1 MEALQAEII
10 AGEHTDR
17 RYLDVAENILSHIK
31 SEPENMKH
39 YTAMYSVLSSMN
51 SCAEKWRYSEVL
63 KRYCTERIIQNKS
76 KDASSL
82 FKAVLLLEAQGLR
95 LDSYMQYIE
104 LQREPEKRFWIPR
117 RKQLEP
123 VCRAM
128 QKLVDGEL
136 DILSISLPP
145 GTGKAL
151 ADNTPVLTK
160 DGWKMHGELCV
171 GDYVVSPDGEY
182 VKVLAVHPK
191 CEMQYKVTTS
201 DGEELICHG
210 NHEWYVYNR
219 HRTKY
224 EILKTVEMHSDY
236 EDTRYIGRGHRYHYM
251 LPNVSPVVGRD
262 VKLNVAPYVL
272 GVWLGDGVNR
282 TPTICGE
289 KNDFLIITSEFK
301 RLGYALTWQT
311 VHKTTG
317 VYYCGVEN
325 LRNELRTYDMCHSRK
340 KKTKHIPDEYFCAS
354 VNDRLHLLAGLIDTD
369 GCKLPDKN
377 GYKFSTCET
386 RLKDDFVKLVSTFG
400 WRCCVCED
408 KAHVSTSGIESKK
421 SCYSISFM
429 PTIEIPCLLKRK
441 QLKVFSKQRR
451 KAIKSIEPISGVY
464 GNCITVEG
472 GMYCVGHRMIPTHN
486 STLEIFLHSMM
497 IGAFPDSCS
506 LASGHSGTL
515 TNSIYDGVNSI
526 LSDPD
531 YLWHDV
537 YPAAGTIITNAK
549 EQTIDLGKKH
559 RFSSLTCRAIGA
571 SLTGATRC
579 EKLLT
584 ADDLVSGIEEALSIE
599 RLDKLWTAYTNDL
612 KSRKKLNCKELH
624 LATRWSVHDPIGR
637 LQTMYADSPKA
648 QFLVMPAVDEDG
660 ESNFNYRYGVGFD
673 KAYFEDMKNNL
684 DDCSWRALFMNQPIE
699 REGLLYNEDELRR
712 YFELP
717 SDSPDAVISVCDTK
731 DKGADYCVMPIAYQ
745 YGNDFYIEEIIC
757 DNSNPEIVETRL
769 VEVLLRHKV
778 KLSRFE
784 SNSAG
789 GKIAEKVQKEVKSRG
804 GITRITTK
812 YSTANKA
819 TRIIVDSPFVKEHF
833 LFKDNSIIK
842 NNKEY
847 KRAIGMLCS
856 YTMAGRNAHDDV
868 PDAFSMLSDFIQSF
882 ETQTV
887 RVIQRP
893 Y

>member
-1 MEALQAEII
+1 MEALQAEIM
-10 AGEHTDR
+10 AGEHTDK
-17 RYLDVAENILSHIK
+17 RYLDVADNILSHIK
-31 SEPENMKH
+31 AEPENMKH
-39 YTAMYSVLSSMN
+39 YTALYSVLSSMN
-51 SCAEKWRYSEVL
+51 NCAEKWRYSEAL

-76 KDASSL
+76 KDANSL
-82 FKAVLLLEAQGLR
+82 FRAVLLLEAQGLR

-145 GTGKAL
+145 GTGK
-151 ADNTPVLTK
+151 
-160 DGWKMHGELCV
+160 
-171 GDYVVSPDGEY
+171 
-182 VKVLAVHPK
+182 
-191 CEMQYKVTTS
+191 
-201 DGEELICHG
+201 
-210 NHEWYVYNR
+210 
-219 HRTKY
+219 
-224 EILKTVEMHSDY
+224 
-236 EDTRYIGRGHRYHYM
+236 
-251 LPNVSPVVGRD
+251 
-262 VKLNVAPYVL
+262 
-272 GVWLGDGVNR
+272 
-282 TPTICGE
+282 
-289 KNDFLIITSEFK
+289 
-301 RLGYALTWQT
+301 
-311 VHKTTG
+311 
-317 VYYCGVEN
+317 
-325 LRNELRTYDMCHSRK
+325 
-340 KKTKHIPDEYFCAS
+340 
-354 VNDRLHLLAGLIDTD
+354 
-369 GCKLPDKN
+369 
-377 GYKFSTCET
+377 
-386 RLKDDFVKLVSTFG
+386 
-400 WRCCVCED
+400 
-408 KAHVSTSGIESKK
+408 
-421 SCYSISFM
+421 
-429 PTIEIPCLLKRK
+429 
-441 QLKVFSKQRR
+441 
-451 KAIKSIEPISGVY
+451 
-464 GNCITVEG
+464 
-472 GMYCVGHRMIPTHN
+472 

-584 ADDLVSGIEEALSIE
+584 ADDLVSGIEEALSVD

-637 LQTMYADSPKA
+637 LQVMYADSPKV

-660 ESNFNYRYGVGFD
+660 ESNFSYRYGVGFD

-745 YGNDFYIEEIIC
+745 YGNDFYIEEVIC
-757 DNSNPEIVETRL
+757 DNNNPEIVETRL
-769 VEVLLRHKV
+769 VEILLRHKV

-789 GKIAEKVQKEVKSRG
+789 GKIAEKVQKEVKTRG

-847 KRAIGMLCS
+847 KRALGMLCS

-868 PDAFSMLSDFIQSF
+868 PDAFSMLADFIQSF

>member
-31 SEPENMKH
+31 AEPENMKH

-145 GTGKAL
+145 GTGK
-151 ADNTPVLTK
+151 
-160 DGWKMHGELCV
+160 
-171 GDYVVSPDGEY
+171 
-182 VKVLAVHPK
+182 
-191 CEMQYKVTTS
+191 
-201 DGEELICHG
+201 
-210 NHEWYVYNR
+210 
-219 HRTKY
+219 
-224 EILKTVEMHSDY
+224 
-236 EDTRYIGRGHRYHYM
+236 
-251 LPNVSPVVGRD
+251 
-262 VKLNVAPYVL
+262 
-272 GVWLGDGVNR
+272 
-282 TPTICGE
+282 
-289 KNDFLIITSEFK
+289 
-301 RLGYALTWQT
+301 
-311 VHKTTG
+311 
-317 VYYCGVEN
+317 
-325 LRNELRTYDMCHSRK
+325 
-340 KKTKHIPDEYFCAS
+340 
-354 VNDRLHLLAGLIDTD
+354 
-369 GCKLPDKN
+369 
-377 GYKFSTCET
+377 
-386 RLKDDFVKLVSTFG
+386 
-400 WRCCVCED
+400 
-408 KAHVSTSGIESKK
+408 
-421 SCYSISFM
+421 
-429 PTIEIPCLLKRK
+429 
-441 QLKVFSKQRR
+441 
-451 KAIKSIEPISGVY
+451 
-464 GNCITVEG
+464 
-472 GMYCVGHRMIPTHN
+472 

-637 LQTMYADSPKA
+637 LQAMYADSPKA

-812 YSTANKA
+812 YSTTNKA

-847 KRAIGMLCS
+847 KRALGMLCS

>member
-1 MEALQAEII
+1 MEVLQAEII

-31 SEPENMKH
+31 AEPENMKH

-51 SCAEKWRYSEVL
+51 SCAEKWRYSEIL

-76 KDASSL
+76 KDASSF

-145 GTGKAL
+145 GTGK
-151 ADNTPVLTK
+151 
-160 DGWKMHGELCV
+160 
-171 GDYVVSPDGEY
+171 
-182 VKVLAVHPK
+182 
-191 CEMQYKVTTS
+191 
-201 DGEELICHG
+201 
-210 NHEWYVYNR
+210 
-219 HRTKY
+219 
-224 EILKTVEMHSDY
+224 
-236 EDTRYIGRGHRYHYM
+236 
-251 LPNVSPVVGRD
+251 
-262 VKLNVAPYVL
+262 
-272 GVWLGDGVNR
+272 
-282 TPTICGE
+282 
-289 KNDFLIITSEFK
+289 
-301 RLGYALTWQT
+301 
-311 VHKTTG
+311 
-317 VYYCGVEN
+317 
-325 LRNELRTYDMCHSRK
+325 
-340 KKTKHIPDEYFCAS
+340 
-354 VNDRLHLLAGLIDTD
+354 
-369 GCKLPDKN
+369 
-377 GYKFSTCET
+377 
-386 RLKDDFVKLVSTFG
+386 
-400 WRCCVCED
+400 
-408 KAHVSTSGIESKK
+408 
-421 SCYSISFM
+421 
-429 PTIEIPCLLKRK
+429 
-441 QLKVFSKQRR
+441 
-451 KAIKSIEPISGVY
+451 
-464 GNCITVEG
+464 
-472 GMYCVGHRMIPTHN
+472 

-537 YPAAGTIITNAK
+537 YPSAGTIITNAK

-637 LQTMYADSPKA
+637 LQLMYADSPKA

-847 KRAIGMLCS
+847 KRALGMLCS

-887 RVIQRP
+887 KVIQRP

>member
-31 SEPENMKH
+31 AEPENMKH

-51 SCAEKWRYSEVL
+51 SCAEKWRYSEIL

-76 KDASSL
+76 KDASFL

-145 GTGKAL
+145 GTGK
-151 ADNTPVLTK
+151 
-160 DGWKMHGELCV
+160 
-171 GDYVVSPDGEY
+171 
-182 VKVLAVHPK
+182 
-191 CEMQYKVTTS
+191 
-201 DGEELICHG
+201 
-210 NHEWYVYNR
+210 
-219 HRTKY
+219 
-224 EILKTVEMHSDY
+224 
-236 EDTRYIGRGHRYHYM
+236 
-251 LPNVSPVVGRD
+251 
-262 VKLNVAPYVL
+262 
-272 GVWLGDGVNR
+272 
-282 TPTICGE
+282 
-289 KNDFLIITSEFK
+289 
-301 RLGYALTWQT
+301 
-311 VHKTTG
+311 
-317 VYYCGVEN
+317 
-325 LRNELRTYDMCHSRK
+325 
-340 KKTKHIPDEYFCAS
+340 
-354 VNDRLHLLAGLIDTD
+354 
-369 GCKLPDKN
+369 
-377 GYKFSTCET
+377 
-386 RLKDDFVKLVSTFG
+386 
-400 WRCCVCED
+400 
-408 KAHVSTSGIESKK
+408 
-421 SCYSISFM
+421 
-429 PTIEIPCLLKRK
+429 
-441 QLKVFSKQRR
+441 
-451 KAIKSIEPISGVY
+451 
-464 GNCITVEG
+464 
-472 GMYCVGHRMIPTHN
+472 

-673 KAYFEDMKNNL
+673 KEYFEDMKNNL

-731 DKGADYCVMPIAYQ
+731 DKGVDYCVMPIAYQ

-833 LFKDNSIIK
+833 LFKDNSVIK

-847 KRAIGMLCS
+847 KRALGMLCS

>member
-51 SCAEKWRYSEVL
+51 NCAEKWRYSEIL

-145 GTGKAL
+145 GTGK
-151 ADNTPVLTK
+151 
-160 DGWKMHGELCV
+160 
-171 GDYVVSPDGEY
+171 
-182 VKVLAVHPK
+182 
-191 CEMQYKVTTS
+191 
-201 DGEELICHG
+201 
-210 NHEWYVYNR
+210 
-219 HRTKY
+219 
-224 EILKTVEMHSDY
+224 
-236 EDTRYIGRGHRYHYM
+236 
-251 LPNVSPVVGRD
+251 
-262 VKLNVAPYVL
+262 
-272 GVWLGDGVNR
+272 
-282 TPTICGE
+282 
-289 KNDFLIITSEFK
+289 
-301 RLGYALTWQT
+301 
-311 VHKTTG
+311 
-317 VYYCGVEN
+317 
-325 LRNELRTYDMCHSRK
+325 
-340 KKTKHIPDEYFCAS
+340 
-354 VNDRLHLLAGLIDTD
+354 
-369 GCKLPDKN
+369 
-377 GYKFSTCET
+377 
-386 RLKDDFVKLVSTFG
+386 
-400 WRCCVCED
+400 
-408 KAHVSTSGIESKK
+408 
-421 SCYSISFM
+421 
-429 PTIEIPCLLKRK
+429 
-441 QLKVFSKQRR
+441 
-451 KAIKSIEPISGVY
+451 
-464 GNCITVEG
+464 
-472 GMYCVGHRMIPTHN
+472 

-637 LQTMYADSPKA
+637 LQAMYADSPKA

-833 LFKDNSIIK
+833 LFKDNSVIK

>member
-1 MEALQAEII
+1 MEALQAEIM

-31 SEPENMKH
+31 AEPENMKH

-51 SCAEKWRYSEVL
+51 SCAEKWRYSETL

-76 KDASSL
+76 KDANSL

-145 GTGKAL
+145 GTGK
-151 ADNTPVLTK
+151 
-160 DGWKMHGELCV
+160 
-171 GDYVVSPDGEY
+171 
-182 VKVLAVHPK
+182 
-191 CEMQYKVTTS
+191 
-201 DGEELICHG
+201 
-210 NHEWYVYNR
+210 
-219 HRTKY
+219 
-224 EILKTVEMHSDY
+224 
-236 EDTRYIGRGHRYHYM
+236 
-251 LPNVSPVVGRD
+251 
-262 VKLNVAPYVL
+262 
-272 GVWLGDGVNR
+272 
-282 TPTICGE
+282 
-289 KNDFLIITSEFK
+289 
-301 RLGYALTWQT
+301 
-311 VHKTTG
+311 
-317 VYYCGVEN
+317 
-325 LRNELRTYDMCHSRK
+325 
-340 KKTKHIPDEYFCAS
+340 
-354 VNDRLHLLAGLIDTD
+354 
-369 GCKLPDKN
+369 
-377 GYKFSTCET
+377 
-386 RLKDDFVKLVSTFG
+386 
-400 WRCCVCED
+400 
-408 KAHVSTSGIESKK
+408 
-421 SCYSISFM
+421 
-429 PTIEIPCLLKRK
+429 
-441 QLKVFSKQRR
+441 
-451 KAIKSIEPISGVY
+451 
-464 GNCITVEG
+464 
-472 GMYCVGHRMIPTHN
+472 

-648 QFLVMPAVDEDG
+648 QFLIMPAVDEDG

-833 LFKDNSIIK
+833 LFKDNSVIK

>member
-1 MEALQAEII
+1 MEALQAEIM

-31 SEPENMKH
+31 AEPENMKH
-39 YTAMYSVLSSMN
+39 YTALYSVLSSMN
-51 SCAEKWRYSEVL
+51 SCAEKWRYSETL

-145 GTGKAL
+145 GTGK
-151 ADNTPVLTK
+151 
-160 DGWKMHGELCV
+160 
-171 GDYVVSPDGEY
+171 
-182 VKVLAVHPK
+182 
-191 CEMQYKVTTS
+191 
-201 DGEELICHG
+201 
-210 NHEWYVYNR
+210 
-219 HRTKY
+219 
-224 EILKTVEMHSDY
+224 
-236 EDTRYIGRGHRYHYM
+236 
-251 LPNVSPVVGRD
+251 
-262 VKLNVAPYVL
+262 
-272 GVWLGDGVNR
+272 
-282 TPTICGE
+282 
-289 KNDFLIITSEFK
+289 
-301 RLGYALTWQT
+301 
-311 VHKTTG
+311 
-317 VYYCGVEN
+317 
-325 LRNELRTYDMCHSRK
+325 
-340 KKTKHIPDEYFCAS
+340 
-354 VNDRLHLLAGLIDTD
+354 
-369 GCKLPDKN
+369 
-377 GYKFSTCET
+377 
-386 RLKDDFVKLVSTFG
+386 
-400 WRCCVCED
+400 
-408 KAHVSTSGIESKK
+408 
-421 SCYSISFM
+421 
-429 PTIEIPCLLKRK
+429 
-441 QLKVFSKQRR
+441 
-451 KAIKSIEPISGVY
+451 
-464 GNCITVEG
+464 
-472 GMYCVGHRMIPTHN
+472 

-537 YPAAGTIITNAK
+537 YPSAGTIITNAK

-699 REGLLYNEDELRR
+699 REGLLYNEDELKR

-833 LFKDNSIIK
+833 LFKDNSVIK

-882 ETQTV
+882 ESQTV

>member
-1 MEALQAEII
+1 MEALQAEIM
-10 AGEHTDR
+10 AGEHTDK
-17 RYLDVAENILSHIK
+17 RYLDVADNILSHIK
-31 SEPENMKH
+31 AEPENMKH
-39 YTAMYSVLSSMN
+39 YTALYSVLSSMN
-51 SCAEKWRYSEVL
+51 NCAEKWRYSETL

-76 KDASSL
+76 KDANSL

-145 GTGKAL
+145 GTGK
-151 ADNTPVLTK
+151 
-160 DGWKMHGELCV
+160 
-171 GDYVVSPDGEY
+171 
-182 VKVLAVHPK
+182 
-191 CEMQYKVTTS
+191 
-201 DGEELICHG
+201 
-210 NHEWYVYNR
+210 
-219 HRTKY
+219 
-224 EILKTVEMHSDY
+224 
-236 EDTRYIGRGHRYHYM
+236 
-251 LPNVSPVVGRD
+251 
-262 VKLNVAPYVL
+262 
-272 GVWLGDGVNR
+272 
-282 TPTICGE
+282 
-289 KNDFLIITSEFK
+289 
-301 RLGYALTWQT
+301 
-311 VHKTTG
+311 
-317 VYYCGVEN
+317 
-325 LRNELRTYDMCHSRK
+325 
-340 KKTKHIPDEYFCAS
+340 
-354 VNDRLHLLAGLIDTD
+354 
-369 GCKLPDKN
+369 
-377 GYKFSTCET
+377 
-386 RLKDDFVKLVSTFG
+386 
-400 WRCCVCED
+400 
-408 KAHVSTSGIESKK
+408 
-421 SCYSISFM
+421 
-429 PTIEIPCLLKRK
+429 
-441 QLKVFSKQRR
+441 
-451 KAIKSIEPISGVY
+451 
-464 GNCITVEG
+464 
-472 GMYCVGHRMIPTHN
+472 
-486 STLEIFLHSMM
+486 STLDIFLHSMM

-673 KAYFEDMKNNL
+673 KEYFEDMKNNL

-717 SDSPDAVISVCDTK
+717 SDSPDAIISVCDTK

-757 DNSNPEIVETRL
+757 DNNNPEIVETRL
-769 VEVLLRHKV
+769 VEILLRHKV

-789 GKIAEKVQKEVKSRG
+789 GKIAEKVQKEVKTRG

-833 LFKDNSIIK
+833 LFKDNSVIK

-847 KRAIGMLCS
+847 KRALGMLCS

-868 PDAFSMLSDFIQSF
+868 PDAFSMLADFIQSF

>member
-1 MEALQAEII
+1 MEVLQAEII

-31 SEPENMKH
+31 AEPENMKH

-51 SCAEKWRYSEVL
+51 NCAEKWRYSEIL

-76 KDASSL
+76 KDASSF

-145 GTGKAL
+145 GTGK
-151 ADNTPVLTK
+151 
-160 DGWKMHGELCV
+160 
-171 GDYVVSPDGEY
+171 
-182 VKVLAVHPK
+182 
-191 CEMQYKVTTS
+191 
-201 DGEELICHG
+201 
-210 NHEWYVYNR
+210 
-219 HRTKY
+219 
-224 EILKTVEMHSDY
+224 
-236 EDTRYIGRGHRYHYM
+236 
-251 LPNVSPVVGRD
+251 
-262 VKLNVAPYVL
+262 
-272 GVWLGDGVNR
+272 
-282 TPTICGE
+282 
-289 KNDFLIITSEFK
+289 
-301 RLGYALTWQT
+301 
-311 VHKTTG
+311 
-317 VYYCGVEN
+317 
-325 LRNELRTYDMCHSRK
+325 
-340 KKTKHIPDEYFCAS
+340 
-354 VNDRLHLLAGLIDTD
+354 
-369 GCKLPDKN
+369 
-377 GYKFSTCET
+377 
-386 RLKDDFVKLVSTFG
+386 
-400 WRCCVCED
+400 
-408 KAHVSTSGIESKK
+408 
-421 SCYSISFM
+421 
-429 PTIEIPCLLKRK
+429 
-441 QLKVFSKQRR
+441 
-451 KAIKSIEPISGVY
+451 
-464 GNCITVEG
+464 
-472 GMYCVGHRMIPTHN
+472 

-637 LQTMYADSPKA
+637 LQLMYADSPKA

-673 KAYFEDMKNNL
+673 KEYFEDMKNNL

-833 LFKDNSIIK
+833 LFKDNSVIK

>member
-1 MEALQAEII
+1 MEVLQAEII

-31 SEPENMKH
+31 AEPENMKH

-51 SCAEKWRYSEVL
+51 SCAEKWRYSEIL

-145 GTGKAL
+145 GTGK
-151 ADNTPVLTK
+151 
-160 DGWKMHGELCV
+160 
-171 GDYVVSPDGEY
+171 
-182 VKVLAVHPK
+182 
-191 CEMQYKVTTS
+191 
-201 DGEELICHG
+201 
-210 NHEWYVYNR
+210 
-219 HRTKY
+219 
-224 EILKTVEMHSDY
+224 
-236 EDTRYIGRGHRYHYM
+236 
-251 LPNVSPVVGRD
+251 
-262 VKLNVAPYVL
+262 
-272 GVWLGDGVNR
+272 
-282 TPTICGE
+282 
-289 KNDFLIITSEFK
+289 
-301 RLGYALTWQT
+301 
-311 VHKTTG
+311 
-317 VYYCGVEN
+317 
-325 LRNELRTYDMCHSRK
+325 
-340 KKTKHIPDEYFCAS
+340 
-354 VNDRLHLLAGLIDTD
+354 
-369 GCKLPDKN
+369 
-377 GYKFSTCET
+377 
-386 RLKDDFVKLVSTFG
+386 
-400 WRCCVCED
+400 
-408 KAHVSTSGIESKK
+408 
-421 SCYSISFM
+421 
-429 PTIEIPCLLKRK
+429 
-441 QLKVFSKQRR
+441 
-451 KAIKSIEPISGVY
+451 
-464 GNCITVEG
+464 
-472 GMYCVGHRMIPTHN
+472 

-637 LQTMYADSPKA
+637 LQLMYADSPKA
-648 QFLVMPAVDEDG
+648 QFLVMPAVDEDS

-812 YSTANKA
+812 YSSANKA

-847 KRAIGMLCS
+847 KRALGMLCS

>member
-31 SEPENMKH
+31 AEPENMKH

-145 GTGKAL
+145 GTGK
-151 ADNTPVLTK
+151 
-160 DGWKMHGELCV
+160 
-171 GDYVVSPDGEY
+171 
-182 VKVLAVHPK
+182 
-191 CEMQYKVTTS
+191 
-201 DGEELICHG
+201 
-210 NHEWYVYNR
+210 
-219 HRTKY
+219 
-224 EILKTVEMHSDY
+224 
-236 EDTRYIGRGHRYHYM
+236 
-251 LPNVSPVVGRD
+251 
-262 VKLNVAPYVL
+262 
-272 GVWLGDGVNR
+272 
-282 TPTICGE
+282 
-289 KNDFLIITSEFK
+289 
-301 RLGYALTWQT
+301 
-311 VHKTTG
+311 
-317 VYYCGVEN
+317 
-325 LRNELRTYDMCHSRK
+325 
-340 KKTKHIPDEYFCAS
+340 
-354 VNDRLHLLAGLIDTD
+354 
-369 GCKLPDKN
+369 
-377 GYKFSTCET
+377 
-386 RLKDDFVKLVSTFG
+386 
-400 WRCCVCED
+400 
-408 KAHVSTSGIESKK
+408 
-421 SCYSISFM
+421 
-429 PTIEIPCLLKRK
+429 
-441 QLKVFSKQRR
+441 
-451 KAIKSIEPISGVY
+451 
-464 GNCITVEG
+464 
-472 GMYCVGHRMIPTHN
+472 

-537 YPAAGTIITNAK
+537 YPSAGTIITNAK

-584 ADDLVSGIEEALSIE
+584 ADDLVSGIEEALSID

-648 QFLVMPAVDEDG
+648 QFLIMPAVDEDG

-812 YSTANKA
+812 YSTTNKA
-819 TRIIVDSPFVKEHF
+819 TRIIVDSPFAKEHF
-833 LFKDNSIIK
+833 LFKDNSVIK

-847 KRAIGMLCS
+847 KRALGMLCS

>member
-1 MEALQAEII
+1 MEALQAEIM

-63 KRYCTERIIQNKS
+63 KRYCTERIIQNKL

-145 GTGKAL
+145 GTGK
-151 ADNTPVLTK
+151 
-160 DGWKMHGELCV
+160 
-171 GDYVVSPDGEY
+171 
-182 VKVLAVHPK
+182 
-191 CEMQYKVTTS
+191 
-201 DGEELICHG
+201 
-210 NHEWYVYNR
+210 
-219 HRTKY
+219 
-224 EILKTVEMHSDY
+224 
-236 EDTRYIGRGHRYHYM
+236 
-251 LPNVSPVVGRD
+251 
-262 VKLNVAPYVL
+262 
-272 GVWLGDGVNR
+272 
-282 TPTICGE
+282 
-289 KNDFLIITSEFK
+289 
-301 RLGYALTWQT
+301 
-311 VHKTTG
+311 
-317 VYYCGVEN
+317 
-325 LRNELRTYDMCHSRK
+325 
-340 KKTKHIPDEYFCAS
+340 
-354 VNDRLHLLAGLIDTD
+354 
-369 GCKLPDKN
+369 
-377 GYKFSTCET
+377 
-386 RLKDDFVKLVSTFG
+386 
-400 WRCCVCED
+400 
-408 KAHVSTSGIESKK
+408 
-421 SCYSISFM
+421 
-429 PTIEIPCLLKRK
+429 
-441 QLKVFSKQRR
+441 
-451 KAIKSIEPISGVY
+451 
-464 GNCITVEG
+464 
-472 GMYCVGHRMIPTHN
+472 

-506 LASGHSGTL
+506 LASGHSSTL
-515 TNSIYDGVNSI
+515 TNSIYDGVNTI

-537 YPAAGTIITNAK
+537 YPSAGTIITNAK

-757 DNSNPEIVETRL
+757 DNNNPEIVETRL

-847 KRAIGMLCS
+847 KRALGMLCS

-868 PDAFSMLSDFIQSF
+868 PDAFSMLADFIQSF
-882 ETQTV
+882 ESQTV

>member
-1 MEALQAEII
+1 MEALQAEIM
-10 AGEHTDR
+10 AGEHTDK
-17 RYLDVAENILSHIK
+17 RYLDVADSILSHIK
-31 SEPENMKH
+31 AEPENMKH
-39 YTAMYSVLSSMN
+39 YTALYSVLSSMN
-51 SCAEKWRYSEVL
+51 NCAEKWRYSETL

-76 KDASSL
+76 KDANSL

-145 GTGKAL
+145 GTGK
-151 ADNTPVLTK
+151 
-160 DGWKMHGELCV
+160 
-171 GDYVVSPDGEY
+171 
-182 VKVLAVHPK
+182 
-191 CEMQYKVTTS
+191 
-201 DGEELICHG
+201 
-210 NHEWYVYNR
+210 
-219 HRTKY
+219 
-224 EILKTVEMHSDY
+224 
-236 EDTRYIGRGHRYHYM
+236 
-251 LPNVSPVVGRD
+251 
-262 VKLNVAPYVL
+262 
-272 GVWLGDGVNR
+272 
-282 TPTICGE
+282 
-289 KNDFLIITSEFK
+289 
-301 RLGYALTWQT
+301 
-311 VHKTTG
+311 
-317 VYYCGVEN
+317 
-325 LRNELRTYDMCHSRK
+325 
-340 KKTKHIPDEYFCAS
+340 
-354 VNDRLHLLAGLIDTD
+354 
-369 GCKLPDKN
+369 
-377 GYKFSTCET
+377 
-386 RLKDDFVKLVSTFG
+386 
-400 WRCCVCED
+400 
-408 KAHVSTSGIESKK
+408 
-421 SCYSISFM
+421 
-429 PTIEIPCLLKRK
+429 
-441 QLKVFSKQRR
+441 
-451 KAIKSIEPISGVY
+451 
-464 GNCITVEG
+464 
-472 GMYCVGHRMIPTHN
+472 

-584 ADDLVSGIEEALSIE
+584 ADDLVSGIEEALSVD

-637 LQTMYADSPKA
+637 LQLMYADSSKA

-757 DNSNPEIVETRL
+757 DNNNPEIVETRL
-769 VEVLLRHKV
+769 VEILLRHKV

-789 GKIAEKVQKEVKSRG
+789 GKIAEKVQKEVKTRG

-833 LFKDNSIIK
+833 LFKDNSVIK

-847 KRAIGMLCS
+847 KRALGMLCS

-868 PDAFSMLSDFIQSF
+868 PDAFSMLADFIQSF

>member
-17 RYLDVAENILSHIK
+17 RHLDVAENILSHIK
-31 SEPENMKH
+31 AEPENMKH
-39 YTAMYSVLSSMN
+39 YTALYSVLSSMN
-51 SCAEKWRYSEVL
+51 NCAEKWRYSETL

-104 LQREPEKRFWIPR
+104 IQREPEKRFWIPR

-145 GTGKAL
+145 GTGK
-151 ADNTPVLTK
+151 
-160 DGWKMHGELCV
+160 
-171 GDYVVSPDGEY
+171 
-182 VKVLAVHPK
+182 
-191 CEMQYKVTTS
+191 
-201 DGEELICHG
+201 
-210 NHEWYVYNR
+210 
-219 HRTKY
+219 
-224 EILKTVEMHSDY
+224 
-236 EDTRYIGRGHRYHYM
+236 
-251 LPNVSPVVGRD
+251 
-262 VKLNVAPYVL
+262 
-272 GVWLGDGVNR
+272 
-282 TPTICGE
+282 
-289 KNDFLIITSEFK
+289 
-301 RLGYALTWQT
+301 
-311 VHKTTG
+311 
-317 VYYCGVEN
+317 
-325 LRNELRTYDMCHSRK
+325 
-340 KKTKHIPDEYFCAS
+340 
-354 VNDRLHLLAGLIDTD
+354 
-369 GCKLPDKN
+369 
-377 GYKFSTCET
+377 
-386 RLKDDFVKLVSTFG
+386 
-400 WRCCVCED
+400 
-408 KAHVSTSGIESKK
+408 
-421 SCYSISFM
+421 
-429 PTIEIPCLLKRK
+429 
-441 QLKVFSKQRR
+441 
-451 KAIKSIEPISGVY
+451 
-464 GNCITVEG
+464 
-472 GMYCVGHRMIPTHN
+472 

-537 YPAAGTIITNAK
+537 YPSAGTIITNAK

-637 LQTMYADSPKA
+637 LQLMYADSPKA

-847 KRAIGMLCS
+847 KRALGMLCS

-887 RVIQRP
+887 KVIQRP

>member
-39 YTAMYSVLSSMN
+39 YTALYSVLSSMN
-51 SCAEKWRYSEVL
+51 NCAEKWRYSEVL

-76 KDASSL
+76 KDANSL

-145 GTGKAL
+145 GTGK
-151 ADNTPVLTK
+151 
-160 DGWKMHGELCV
+160 
-171 GDYVVSPDGEY
+171 
-182 VKVLAVHPK
+182 
-191 CEMQYKVTTS
+191 
-201 DGEELICHG
+201 
-210 NHEWYVYNR
+210 
-219 HRTKY
+219 
-224 EILKTVEMHSDY
+224 
-236 EDTRYIGRGHRYHYM
+236 
-251 LPNVSPVVGRD
+251 
-262 VKLNVAPYVL
+262 
-272 GVWLGDGVNR
+272 
-282 TPTICGE
+282 
-289 KNDFLIITSEFK
+289 
-301 RLGYALTWQT
+301 
-311 VHKTTG
+311 
-317 VYYCGVEN
+317 
-325 LRNELRTYDMCHSRK
+325 
-340 KKTKHIPDEYFCAS
+340 
-354 VNDRLHLLAGLIDTD
+354 
-369 GCKLPDKN
+369 
-377 GYKFSTCET
+377 
-386 RLKDDFVKLVSTFG
+386 
-400 WRCCVCED
+400 
-408 KAHVSTSGIESKK
+408 
-421 SCYSISFM
+421 
-429 PTIEIPCLLKRK
+429 
-441 QLKVFSKQRR
+441 
-451 KAIKSIEPISGVY
+451 
-464 GNCITVEG
+464 
-472 GMYCVGHRMIPTHN
+472 

-637 LQTMYADSPKA
+637 LQAMYADSPKA

>member
-1 MEALQAEII
+1 MEALQAEIM
-10 AGEHTDR
+10 AGEHTDK
-17 RYLDVAENILSHIK
+17 RYLDVADNILSHIK
-31 SEPENMKH
+31 AEPENMKH
-39 YTAMYSVLSSMN
+39 YTALYSVLSSMN
-51 SCAEKWRYSEVL
+51 NCAEKWRYSETL

-76 KDASSL
+76 KDANSL

-145 GTGKAL
+145 GTGK
-151 ADNTPVLTK
+151 
-160 DGWKMHGELCV
+160 
-171 GDYVVSPDGEY
+171 
-182 VKVLAVHPK
+182 
-191 CEMQYKVTTS
+191 
-201 DGEELICHG
+201 
-210 NHEWYVYNR
+210 
-219 HRTKY
+219 
-224 EILKTVEMHSDY
+224 
-236 EDTRYIGRGHRYHYM
+236 
-251 LPNVSPVVGRD
+251 
-262 VKLNVAPYVL
+262 
-272 GVWLGDGVNR
+272 
-282 TPTICGE
+282 
-289 KNDFLIITSEFK
+289 
-301 RLGYALTWQT
+301 
-311 VHKTTG
+311 
-317 VYYCGVEN
+317 
-325 LRNELRTYDMCHSRK
+325 
-340 KKTKHIPDEYFCAS
+340 
-354 VNDRLHLLAGLIDTD
+354 
-369 GCKLPDKN
+369 
-377 GYKFSTCET
+377 
-386 RLKDDFVKLVSTFG
+386 
-400 WRCCVCED
+400 
-408 KAHVSTSGIESKK
+408 
-421 SCYSISFM
+421 
-429 PTIEIPCLLKRK
+429 
-441 QLKVFSKQRR
+441 
-451 KAIKSIEPISGVY
+451 
-464 GNCITVEG
+464 
-472 GMYCVGHRMIPTHN
+472 

-584 ADDLVSGIEEALSIE
+584 ADDLVSGIEEALSVD

-624 LATRWSVHDPIGR
+624 LATRWSVHDPIGK
-637 LQTMYADSPKA
+637 LQVMYADSPKA

-757 DNSNPEIVETRL
+757 DNNNPEIVETRL

-789 GKIAEKVQKEVKSRG
+789 GKIAEKVQKEVKTRG

-833 LFKDNSIIK
+833 LFKDNSVIK

-847 KRAIGMLCS
+847 KRALGMLCS

-868 PDAFSMLSDFIQSF
+868 PDAFSMLADFIQSF

>member
-51 SCAEKWRYSEVL
+51 SCAEKWRYSEIL

-145 GTGKAL
+145 GTGK
-151 ADNTPVLTK
+151 
-160 DGWKMHGELCV
+160 
-171 GDYVVSPDGEY
+171 
-182 VKVLAVHPK
+182 
-191 CEMQYKVTTS
+191 
-201 DGEELICHG
+201 
-210 NHEWYVYNR
+210 
-219 HRTKY
+219 
-224 EILKTVEMHSDY
+224 
-236 EDTRYIGRGHRYHYM
+236 
-251 LPNVSPVVGRD
+251 
-262 VKLNVAPYVL
+262 
-272 GVWLGDGVNR
+272 
-282 TPTICGE
+282 
-289 KNDFLIITSEFK
+289 
-301 RLGYALTWQT
+301 
-311 VHKTTG
+311 
-317 VYYCGVEN
+317 
-325 LRNELRTYDMCHSRK
+325 
-340 KKTKHIPDEYFCAS
+340 
-354 VNDRLHLLAGLIDTD
+354 
-369 GCKLPDKN
+369 
-377 GYKFSTCET
+377 
-386 RLKDDFVKLVSTFG
+386 
-400 WRCCVCED
+400 
-408 KAHVSTSGIESKK
+408 
-421 SCYSISFM
+421 
-429 PTIEIPCLLKRK
+429 
-441 QLKVFSKQRR
+441 
-451 KAIKSIEPISGVY
+451 
-464 GNCITVEG
+464 
-472 GMYCVGHRMIPTHN
+472 

-584 ADDLVSGIEEALSIE
+584 ADDLVSGIEEALSID

-637 LQTMYADSPKA
+637 LQLMYADSPKA

-833 LFKDNSIIK
+833 LFKDNSVIK

-847 KRAIGMLCS
+847 KRALGMLCS

>member
-31 SEPENMKH
+31 AEPENMKH

-145 GTGKAL
+145 GTGK
-151 ADNTPVLTK
+151 
-160 DGWKMHGELCV
+160 
-171 GDYVVSPDGEY
+171 
-182 VKVLAVHPK
+182 
-191 CEMQYKVTTS
+191 
-201 DGEELICHG
+201 
-210 NHEWYVYNR
+210 
-219 HRTKY
+219 
-224 EILKTVEMHSDY
+224 
-236 EDTRYIGRGHRYHYM
+236 
-251 LPNVSPVVGRD
+251 
-262 VKLNVAPYVL
+262 
-272 GVWLGDGVNR
+272 
-282 TPTICGE
+282 
-289 KNDFLIITSEFK
+289 
-301 RLGYALTWQT
+301 
-311 VHKTTG
+311 
-317 VYYCGVEN
+317 
-325 LRNELRTYDMCHSRK
+325 
-340 KKTKHIPDEYFCAS
+340 
-354 VNDRLHLLAGLIDTD
+354 
-369 GCKLPDKN
+369 
-377 GYKFSTCET
+377 
-386 RLKDDFVKLVSTFG
+386 
-400 WRCCVCED
+400 
-408 KAHVSTSGIESKK
+408 
-421 SCYSISFM
+421 
-429 PTIEIPCLLKRK
+429 
-441 QLKVFSKQRR
+441 
-451 KAIKSIEPISGVY
+451 
-464 GNCITVEG
+464 
-472 GMYCVGHRMIPTHN
+472 

-526 LSDPD
+526 LSDTD

-731 DKGADYCVMPIAYQ
+731 DKGVDYCVMPIAYQ

-833 LFKDNSIIK
+833 LFKDNSVIK

>member
-1 MEALQAEII
+1 MEALQAEIM
-10 AGEHTDR
+10 AGEHTDK
-17 RYLDVAENILSHIK
+17 RYLDVADNILSHIK
-31 SEPENMKH
+31 AEPENMKH
-39 YTAMYSVLSSMN
+39 YTALYSVLSSMN
-51 SCAEKWRYSEVL
+51 NCAEKWRYSETL

-76 KDASSL
+76 KDANSL

-145 GTGKAL
+145 GTGK
-151 ADNTPVLTK
+151 
-160 DGWKMHGELCV
+160 
-171 GDYVVSPDGEY
+171 
-182 VKVLAVHPK
+182 
-191 CEMQYKVTTS
+191 
-201 DGEELICHG
+201 
-210 NHEWYVYNR
+210 
-219 HRTKY
+219 
-224 EILKTVEMHSDY
+224 
-236 EDTRYIGRGHRYHYM
+236 
-251 LPNVSPVVGRD
+251 
-262 VKLNVAPYVL
+262 
-272 GVWLGDGVNR
+272 
-282 TPTICGE
+282 
-289 KNDFLIITSEFK
+289 
-301 RLGYALTWQT
+301 
-311 VHKTTG
+311 
-317 VYYCGVEN
+317 
-325 LRNELRTYDMCHSRK
+325 
-340 KKTKHIPDEYFCAS
+340 
-354 VNDRLHLLAGLIDTD
+354 
-369 GCKLPDKN
+369 
-377 GYKFSTCET
+377 
-386 RLKDDFVKLVSTFG
+386 
-400 WRCCVCED
+400 
-408 KAHVSTSGIESKK
+408 
-421 SCYSISFM
+421 
-429 PTIEIPCLLKRK
+429 
-441 QLKVFSKQRR
+441 
-451 KAIKSIEPISGVY
+451 
-464 GNCITVEG
+464 
-472 GMYCVGHRMIPTHN
+472 

-584 ADDLVSGIEEALSIE
+584 ADDLVSGIEEALSID

-637 LQTMYADSPKA
+637 LQVMYADSPKA

-757 DNSNPEIVETRL
+757 DNNNPEIVETRL

-847 KRAIGMLCS
+847 KRALGMLCS

>member
-1 MEALQAEII
+1 MEALQAEIM

-31 SEPENMKH
+31 AEPENMKH

-51 SCAEKWRYSEVL
+51 SCAEKWRYSETL

-76 KDASSL
+76 KDANSL

-145 GTGKAL
+145 GTGK
-151 ADNTPVLTK
+151 
-160 DGWKMHGELCV
+160 
-171 GDYVVSPDGEY
+171 
-182 VKVLAVHPK
+182 
-191 CEMQYKVTTS
+191 
-201 DGEELICHG
+201 
-210 NHEWYVYNR
+210 
-219 HRTKY
+219 
-224 EILKTVEMHSDY
+224 
-236 EDTRYIGRGHRYHYM
+236 
-251 LPNVSPVVGRD
+251 
-262 VKLNVAPYVL
+262 
-272 GVWLGDGVNR
+272 
-282 TPTICGE
+282 
-289 KNDFLIITSEFK
+289 
-301 RLGYALTWQT
+301 
-311 VHKTTG
+311 
-317 VYYCGVEN
+317 
-325 LRNELRTYDMCHSRK
+325 
-340 KKTKHIPDEYFCAS
+340 
-354 VNDRLHLLAGLIDTD
+354 
-369 GCKLPDKN
+369 
-377 GYKFSTCET
+377 
-386 RLKDDFVKLVSTFG
+386 
-400 WRCCVCED
+400 
-408 KAHVSTSGIESKK
+408 
-421 SCYSISFM
+421 
-429 PTIEIPCLLKRK
+429 
-441 QLKVFSKQRR
+441 
-451 KAIKSIEPISGVY
+451 
-464 GNCITVEG
+464 
-472 GMYCVGHRMIPTHN
+472 

-637 LQTMYADSPKA
+637 LQTMYADSPKV

-731 DKGADYCVMPIAYQ
+731 DKGVDYCVMPIAYQ

-757 DNSNPEIVETRL
+757 DNNNPEIVETRL

-819 TRIIVDSPFVKEHF
+819 TRIIVDSPFAKEHF

-847 KRAIGMLCS
+847 KRALGMLCS

-868 PDAFSMLSDFIQSF
+868 PDAFSMLADFIQSF
-882 ETQTV
+882 ESQTV

>member
-1 MEALQAEII
+1 MEALQAEIM
-10 AGEHTDR
+10 AGEHTDK
-17 RYLDVAENILSHIK
+17 RYLDVADNVLSHIK
-31 SEPENMKH
+31 AEPENMKH
-39 YTAMYSVLSSMN
+39 YTALYSVLSSMN
-51 SCAEKWRYSEVL
+51 NCAEKWRYSETL

-76 KDASSL
+76 KDANSL
-82 FKAVLLLEAQGLR
+82 FRAVLLLEAQGLR

-145 GTGKAL
+145 GTGK
-151 ADNTPVLTK
+151 
-160 DGWKMHGELCV
+160 
-171 GDYVVSPDGEY
+171 
-182 VKVLAVHPK
+182 
-191 CEMQYKVTTS
+191 
-201 DGEELICHG
+201 
-210 NHEWYVYNR
+210 
-219 HRTKY
+219 
-224 EILKTVEMHSDY
+224 
-236 EDTRYIGRGHRYHYM
+236 
-251 LPNVSPVVGRD
+251 
-262 VKLNVAPYVL
+262 
-272 GVWLGDGVNR
+272 
-282 TPTICGE
+282 
-289 KNDFLIITSEFK
+289 
-301 RLGYALTWQT
+301 
-311 VHKTTG
+311 
-317 VYYCGVEN
+317 
-325 LRNELRTYDMCHSRK
+325 
-340 KKTKHIPDEYFCAS
+340 
-354 VNDRLHLLAGLIDTD
+354 
-369 GCKLPDKN
+369 
-377 GYKFSTCET
+377 
-386 RLKDDFVKLVSTFG
+386 
-400 WRCCVCED
+400 
-408 KAHVSTSGIESKK
+408 
-421 SCYSISFM
+421 
-429 PTIEIPCLLKRK
+429 
-441 QLKVFSKQRR
+441 
-451 KAIKSIEPISGVY
+451 
-464 GNCITVEG
+464 
-472 GMYCVGHRMIPTHN
+472 

-584 ADDLVSGIEEALSIE
+584 ADDLVSGIEEALSVD

-637 LQTMYADSPKA
+637 LQVMYADSPKA

-673 KAYFEDMKNNL
+673 KAYFEDMKSNL

-757 DNSNPEIVETRL
+757 DNNNPEIVETRL
-769 VEVLLRHKV
+769 VEILLRHKV

-789 GKIAEKVQKEVKSRG
+789 GKIAEKVQKEVKTRG

-833 LFKDNSIIK
+833 LFKDNSVIK

-847 KRAIGMLCS
+847 KRALGMLCS

-868 PDAFSMLSDFIQSF
+868 PDAFSMLADFIQSF

>member
-1 MEALQAEII
+1 MEALQAEIM

-31 SEPENMKH
+31 AEPENMKH

-51 SCAEKWRYSEVL
+51 SCAEKWRYSETL

-145 GTGKAL
+145 GTGK
-151 ADNTPVLTK
+151 
-160 DGWKMHGELCV
+160 
-171 GDYVVSPDGEY
+171 
-182 VKVLAVHPK
+182 
-191 CEMQYKVTTS
+191 
-201 DGEELICHG
+201 
-210 NHEWYVYNR
+210 
-219 HRTKY
+219 
-224 EILKTVEMHSDY
+224 
-236 EDTRYIGRGHRYHYM
+236 
-251 LPNVSPVVGRD
+251 
-262 VKLNVAPYVL
+262 
-272 GVWLGDGVNR
+272 
-282 TPTICGE
+282 
-289 KNDFLIITSEFK
+289 
-301 RLGYALTWQT
+301 
-311 VHKTTG
+311 
-317 VYYCGVEN
+317 
-325 LRNELRTYDMCHSRK
+325 
-340 KKTKHIPDEYFCAS
+340 
-354 VNDRLHLLAGLIDTD
+354 
-369 GCKLPDKN
+369 
-377 GYKFSTCET
+377 
-386 RLKDDFVKLVSTFG
+386 
-400 WRCCVCED
+400 
-408 KAHVSTSGIESKK
+408 
-421 SCYSISFM
+421 
-429 PTIEIPCLLKRK
+429 
-441 QLKVFSKQRR
+441 
-451 KAIKSIEPISGVY
+451 
-464 GNCITVEG
+464 
-472 GMYCVGHRMIPTHN
+472 

-584 ADDLVSGIEEALSIE
+584 ADDLVSGIEEALSID

-856 YTMAGRNAHDDV
+856 YTMAGKNAHDDV

>member
-1 MEALQAEII
+1 MEALQAEIMV
-10 AGEHTDR
+10 GEHTDR

-31 SEPENMKH
+31 AEPENMKH

-145 GTGKAL
+145 GTGK
-151 ADNTPVLTK
+151 
-160 DGWKMHGELCV
+160 
-171 GDYVVSPDGEY
+171 
-182 VKVLAVHPK
+182 
-191 CEMQYKVTTS
+191 
-201 DGEELICHG
+201 
-210 NHEWYVYNR
+210 
-219 HRTKY
+219 
-224 EILKTVEMHSDY
+224 
-236 EDTRYIGRGHRYHYM
+236 
-251 LPNVSPVVGRD
+251 
-262 VKLNVAPYVL
+262 
-272 GVWLGDGVNR
+272 
-282 TPTICGE
+282 
-289 KNDFLIITSEFK
+289 
-301 RLGYALTWQT
+301 
-311 VHKTTG
+311 
-317 VYYCGVEN
+317 
-325 LRNELRTYDMCHSRK
+325 
-340 KKTKHIPDEYFCAS
+340 
-354 VNDRLHLLAGLIDTD
+354 
-369 GCKLPDKN
+369 
-377 GYKFSTCET
+377 
-386 RLKDDFVKLVSTFG
+386 
-400 WRCCVCED
+400 
-408 KAHVSTSGIESKK
+408 
-421 SCYSISFM
+421 
-429 PTIEIPCLLKRK
+429 
-441 QLKVFSKQRR
+441 
-451 KAIKSIEPISGVY
+451 
-464 GNCITVEG
+464 
-472 GMYCVGHRMIPTHN
+472 

-537 YPAAGTIITNAK
+537 YPSAGTIITNAK

-757 DNSNPEIVETRL
+757 DNNNPEIVETRL

-833 LFKDNSIIK
+833 LFKDNSVIK

-847 KRAIGMLCS
+847 KRALGMLCS

-882 ETQTV
+882 ESQTV

>member
-31 SEPENMKH
+31 TEPENMKH

-145 GTGKAL
+145 GTGK
-151 ADNTPVLTK
+151 
-160 DGWKMHGELCV
+160 
-171 GDYVVSPDGEY
+171 
-182 VKVLAVHPK
+182 
-191 CEMQYKVTTS
+191 
-201 DGEELICHG
+201 
-210 NHEWYVYNR
+210 
-219 HRTKY
+219 
-224 EILKTVEMHSDY
+224 
-236 EDTRYIGRGHRYHYM
+236 
-251 LPNVSPVVGRD
+251 
-262 VKLNVAPYVL
+262 
-272 GVWLGDGVNR
+272 
-282 TPTICGE
+282 
-289 KNDFLIITSEFK
+289 
-301 RLGYALTWQT
+301 
-311 VHKTTG
+311 
-317 VYYCGVEN
+317 
-325 LRNELRTYDMCHSRK
+325 
-340 KKTKHIPDEYFCAS
+340 
-354 VNDRLHLLAGLIDTD
+354 
-369 GCKLPDKN
+369 
-377 GYKFSTCET
+377 
-386 RLKDDFVKLVSTFG
+386 
-400 WRCCVCED
+400 
-408 KAHVSTSGIESKK
+408 
-421 SCYSISFM
+421 
-429 PTIEIPCLLKRK
+429 
-441 QLKVFSKQRR
+441 
-451 KAIKSIEPISGVY
+451 
-464 GNCITVEG
+464 
-472 GMYCVGHRMIPTHN
+472 

-833 LFKDNSIIK
+833 LFKDNSVIK

>member
-1 MEALQAEII
+1 MEALQAEIM
-10 AGEHTDR
+10 AGEHTDK
-17 RYLDVAENILSHIK
+17 RYLDVADNILSHIK
-31 SEPENMKH
+31 AEPENMKH
-39 YTAMYSVLSSMN
+39 YTALYSVLSSMN
-51 SCAEKWRYSEVL
+51 NCAEKWRYSETL
-63 KRYCTERIIQNKS
+63 KRNCTERIIQNKS
-76 KDASSL
+76 QDASSL

-128 QKLVDGEL
+128 QNLVDGEL

-145 GTGKAL
+145 GTGK
-151 ADNTPVLTK
+151 
-160 DGWKMHGELCV
+160 
-171 GDYVVSPDGEY
+171 
-182 VKVLAVHPK
+182 
-191 CEMQYKVTTS
+191 
-201 DGEELICHG
+201 
-210 NHEWYVYNR
+210 
-219 HRTKY
+219 
-224 EILKTVEMHSDY
+224 
-236 EDTRYIGRGHRYHYM
+236 
-251 LPNVSPVVGRD
+251 
-262 VKLNVAPYVL
+262 
-272 GVWLGDGVNR
+272 
-282 TPTICGE
+282 
-289 KNDFLIITSEFK
+289 
-301 RLGYALTWQT
+301 
-311 VHKTTG
+311 
-317 VYYCGVEN
+317 
-325 LRNELRTYDMCHSRK
+325 
-340 KKTKHIPDEYFCAS
+340 
-354 VNDRLHLLAGLIDTD
+354 
-369 GCKLPDKN
+369 
-377 GYKFSTCET
+377 
-386 RLKDDFVKLVSTFG
+386 
-400 WRCCVCED
+400 
-408 KAHVSTSGIESKK
+408 
-421 SCYSISFM
+421 
-429 PTIEIPCLLKRK
+429 
-441 QLKVFSKQRR
+441 
-451 KAIKSIEPISGVY
+451 
-464 GNCITVEG
+464 
-472 GMYCVGHRMIPTHN
+472 

-637 LQTMYADSPKA
+637 LQVMYADSPKA

-717 SDSPDAVISVCDTK
+717 SDSPDAIISVCDTK

-757 DNSNPEIVETRL
+757 DNNNPEIVETRL
-769 VEVLLRHKV
+769 VEILLRHKV

-789 GKIAEKVQKEVKSRG
+789 GKIAEKVQKEVKTRG

-833 LFKDNSIIK
+833 LFKDNSVIK

-847 KRAIGMLCS
+847 KRALGMLCS

-868 PDAFSMLSDFIQSF
+868 PDAFSMLADFIQSF

>member
-31 SEPENMKH
+31 AEPENMKH
-39 YTAMYSVLSSMN
+39 YTALYSVLSSMN
-51 SCAEKWRYSEVL
+51 NCAEKWRYSETL
-63 KRYCTERIIQNKS
+63 KRYCIERIIQNKS

-145 GTGKAL
+145 GTGK
-151 ADNTPVLTK
+151 
-160 DGWKMHGELCV
+160 
-171 GDYVVSPDGEY
+171 
-182 VKVLAVHPK
+182 
-191 CEMQYKVTTS
+191 
-201 DGEELICHG
+201 
-210 NHEWYVYNR
+210 
-219 HRTKY
+219 
-224 EILKTVEMHSDY
+224 
-236 EDTRYIGRGHRYHYM
+236 
-251 LPNVSPVVGRD
+251 
-262 VKLNVAPYVL
+262 
-272 GVWLGDGVNR
+272 
-282 TPTICGE
+282 
-289 KNDFLIITSEFK
+289 
-301 RLGYALTWQT
+301 
-311 VHKTTG
+311 
-317 VYYCGVEN
+317 
-325 LRNELRTYDMCHSRK
+325 
-340 KKTKHIPDEYFCAS
+340 
-354 VNDRLHLLAGLIDTD
+354 
-369 GCKLPDKN
+369 
-377 GYKFSTCET
+377 
-386 RLKDDFVKLVSTFG
+386 
-400 WRCCVCED
+400 
-408 KAHVSTSGIESKK
+408 
-421 SCYSISFM
+421 
-429 PTIEIPCLLKRK
+429 
-441 QLKVFSKQRR
+441 
-451 KAIKSIEPISGVY
+451 
-464 GNCITVEG
+464 
-472 GMYCVGHRMIPTHN
+472 

-673 KAYFEDMKNNL
+673 KEYFEDMKNNL

-833 LFKDNSIIK
+833 LFKDNSVIK
-842 NNKEY
+842 NNKDY
-847 KRAIGMLCS
+847 KRALGMLCS

>member
-31 SEPENMKH
+31 AEPENMKH

-51 SCAEKWRYSEVL
+51 SCAEKWRYSEIL

-76 KDASSL
+76 KDASSF

-145 GTGKAL
+145 GTGK
-151 ADNTPVLTK
+151 
-160 DGWKMHGELCV
+160 
-171 GDYVVSPDGEY
+171 
-182 VKVLAVHPK
+182 
-191 CEMQYKVTTS
+191 
-201 DGEELICHG
+201 
-210 NHEWYVYNR
+210 
-219 HRTKY
+219 
-224 EILKTVEMHSDY
+224 
-236 EDTRYIGRGHRYHYM
+236 
-251 LPNVSPVVGRD
+251 
-262 VKLNVAPYVL
+262 
-272 GVWLGDGVNR
+272 
-282 TPTICGE
+282 
-289 KNDFLIITSEFK
+289 
-301 RLGYALTWQT
+301 
-311 VHKTTG
+311 
-317 VYYCGVEN
+317 
-325 LRNELRTYDMCHSRK
+325 
-340 KKTKHIPDEYFCAS
+340 
-354 VNDRLHLLAGLIDTD
+354 
-369 GCKLPDKN
+369 
-377 GYKFSTCET
+377 
-386 RLKDDFVKLVSTFG
+386 
-400 WRCCVCED
+400 
-408 KAHVSTSGIESKK
+408 
-421 SCYSISFM
+421 
-429 PTIEIPCLLKRK
+429 
-441 QLKVFSKQRR
+441 
-451 KAIKSIEPISGVY
+451 
-464 GNCITVEG
+464 
-472 GMYCVGHRMIPTHN
+472 

-637 LQTMYADSPKA
+637 LQLMYADSPKA

-833 LFKDNSIIK
+833 LFKDNSVIK

>member
-1 MEALQAEII
+1 
-10 AGEHTDR
+10 
-17 RYLDVAENILSHIK
+17 
-31 SEPENMKH
+31 
-39 YTAMYSVLSSMN
+39 MYSVLSSMN
-51 SCAEKWRYSEVL
+51 SCAEKWRYSETL

-145 GTGKAL
+145 GTGK
-151 ADNTPVLTK
+151 
-160 DGWKMHGELCV
+160 
-171 GDYVVSPDGEY
+171 
-182 VKVLAVHPK
+182 
-191 CEMQYKVTTS
+191 
-201 DGEELICHG
+201 
-210 NHEWYVYNR
+210 
-219 HRTKY
+219 
-224 EILKTVEMHSDY
+224 
-236 EDTRYIGRGHRYHYM
+236 
-251 LPNVSPVVGRD
+251 
-262 VKLNVAPYVL
+262 
-272 GVWLGDGVNR
+272 
-282 TPTICGE
+282 
-289 KNDFLIITSEFK
+289 
-301 RLGYALTWQT
+301 
-311 VHKTTG
+311 
-317 VYYCGVEN
+317 
-325 LRNELRTYDMCHSRK
+325 
-340 KKTKHIPDEYFCAS
+340 
-354 VNDRLHLLAGLIDTD
+354 
-369 GCKLPDKN
+369 
-377 GYKFSTCET
+377 
-386 RLKDDFVKLVSTFG
+386 
-400 WRCCVCED
+400 
-408 KAHVSTSGIESKK
+408 
-421 SCYSISFM
+421 
-429 PTIEIPCLLKRK
+429 
-441 QLKVFSKQRR
+441 
-451 KAIKSIEPISGVY
+451 
-464 GNCITVEG
+464 
-472 GMYCVGHRMIPTHN
+472 

-637 LQTMYADSPKA
+637 LQTMYADSPKV

-731 DKGADYCVMPIAYQ
+731 DKGVDYCVMPIAYQ

-757 DNSNPEIVETRL
+757 DNNNPEIVETRL

-819 TRIIVDSPFVKEHF
+819 TRIIVDSPFAKEHF

-847 KRAIGMLCS
+847 KRALGMLCS